1 MSPLGIPDMKG
12 VVIDVRVRLLAAQ
25 VDPVVAVALHVPDGG
40 RGAVDQDAED
50 PGACG
55 IGGQVLFADLML
67 PLAGAAVDDR
77 DPVFLGPAADAA
89 AEAACQAHQVGVVE
103 VVVRVEQIAPPG
115 AKASRGLRDGEVGVD
130 REPIDAVIDPIELG
144 GVMLAERIGT
154 EQGKH
159 RSGPA
164 PGLGRG
170 TGFAP
175 GGGRIIRGLLRHGL
189 TTAIVARTTAP
200 QGPLFPGEVPEKA

>member
-1 MSPLGIPDMKG
+1 
-12 VVIDVRVRLLAAQ
+12 
-25 VDPVVAVALHVPDGG
+25 
-40 RGAVDQDAED
+40 
-50 PGACG
+50 
-55 IGGQVLFADLML
+55 ML

-115 AKASRGLRDGEVGVD
+115 AKAARGLRDGEVGVD
-130 REPIDAVIDPIELG
+130 REPIDAVIDPIEPG

-164 PGLGRG
+164 LRWDVGLGLRPAEEG
-170 TGFAP
+170 SSEDSCVTG
-175 GGGRIIRGLLRHGL
+175 
-189 TTAIVARTTAP
+189 
-200 QGPLFPGEVPEKA
+200 